1 MSMRIKASPID
12 SLLTEIKL
20 HKISRLLE
28 VSFDNGQ
35 VFQLPAE
42 YLRVY
47 TPSAEAVGHGPGQEV
62 LQIGKELVSIDS
74 IRSVGNYG
82 IAPTFSDGHNSG
94 IYTWDLLYKLGNE
107 YQSLWTSY
115 LNQLIDAGQPRT
127 EPTH

>member
-1 MSMRIKASPID
+1 MRIKATPIN
-12 SLLTEIKL
+12 SVLTEIKL

-47 TPSAEAVGHGPGQEV
+47 TPSAEAIGHAPGQET
-62 LQIGKELVSIDS
+62 LQVGKELVAINS
-74 IRSVGNYG
+74 IRPVGNYG

-94 IYTWDLLYKLGNE
+94 IYTWELLYKLGNE
-107 YQSLWTSY
+107 FEDLWTRY
-115 LNQLIDAGQPRT
+115 LDELVAAGHSRI
-127 EPTH
+127 EPTQQ

>member
-1 MSMRIKASPID
+1 MRIKATPID

-20 HKISRLLE
+20 HKISRILE

-35 VFQLPAE
+35 TFQLPAE

-47 TPSAEAVGHGPGQEV
+47 TPSAEAVGHGPGQET
-62 LQIGKELVSIDS
+62 LQIGKELVAIDS
-74 IRSVGNYG
+74 IRPVGNYG

-115 LNQLIDAGQPRT
+115 LNELIDAGQPRT